1 MENKN
6 LKVCLCSPGKEENKY
21 IKEFVAYYK
30 NYGVDKIYLY
40 DNNNIN
46 GEHFEEV
53 IDDFI
58 KSGFVEIINFR
69 GKNRALYDMM
79 NDCYKKNYMKYDWL
93 IFYEIDEYIHLKNKT
108 IKTFLNDKCFRR
120 CQIIKL
126 NWILHTDN
134 NLIYYDKRTLKE
146 RFPLK
151 EKKDE
156 KKKMVKSILKGGIPN
171 IKINCV
177 HRLNLKLRS
186 CNGYGKRIKSKTIL
200 FQKGDYENFYID
212 HYSSK
217 STEEFVNKMLKGD
230 VLYSKDNI
238 LQRLKTYFEYN
249 EITKEK
255 IDYFDKYIPS
265 FNISNLR
272 NDLIKHLKT

>member
-134 NLIYYDKRTLKE
+134 NLIYYDNRTLKDIK
-146 RFPLK
+146 RK
-151 EKKDE
+151 ISIKRKK
-156 KKKMVKSILKGGIPN
+156 
-171 IKINCV
+171 
-177 HRLNLKLRS
+177 R
-186 CNGYGKRIKSKTIL
+186 
-200 FQKGDYENFYID
+200 
-212 HYSSK
+212 
-217 STEEFVNKMLKGD
+217 
-230 VLYSKDNI
+230 
-238 LQRLKTYFEYN
+238 
-249 EITKEK
+249 
-255 IDYFDKYIPS
+255 
-265 FNISNLR
+265 
-272 NDLIKHLKT
+272 

>member
-1 MENKN
+1 MKTHKSFENKKKLKIIRNKNNYNKNNKENKIKFNYWKYISILFIILFNLSQKKIKKLNMENIN

-21 IKEFVAYYK
+21 VKEFVTHYK

-53 IDDFI
+53 INEFI

-69 GKNRALYDMM
+69 GKMRALYDMM

-108 IKTFLNDKCFRR
+108 IKTFLSDKCFRR

-134 NLIYYDKRTLKE
+134 NLIYYDNRTLKE

-151 EKKDE
+151 EKKN
-156 KKKMVKSILKGGIPN
+156 KKKKWLS
-171 IKINCV
+171 
-177 HRLNLKLRS
+177 
-186 CNGYGKRIKSKTIL
+186 L
-200 FQKGDYENFYID
+200 F
-212 HYSSK
+212 
-217 STEEFVNKMLKGD
+217 
-230 VLYSKDNI
+230 
-238 LQRLKTYFEYN
+238 
-249 EITKEK
+249 
-255 IDYFDKYIPS
+255 
-265 FNISNLR
+265 
-272 NDLIKHLKT
+272 